1 MNYEHTQ
8 NNASETEILSADEQK
23 LSALLGNLKRV
34 EAPKDF
40 DFKLKAKIAAA
51 SPADVR
57 QPSFFPALRY
67 VLPLCL
73 VVMLSAFAA
82 LRIFAPGDAAD
93 SATLAENFQSSNQ
106 TESVPANVQETPIV
120 TENRA
125 TPNSGANSAAPIMV
139 EAPKAANKA
148 KQTFAVVKSPEKSGG
163 KREAKLRNASGGS
176 YDTATRQAPPINLGP
191 NGIISDNANSGQ
203 GGKIN
208 IREALSE
215 IGIEVEFVGAGCK
228 VVSVREG
235 TMARIANFQP
245 GDLIQ
250 AIDDKKL
257 SSDTSFSQSFKGK
270 IFKIVRA
277 GDQMVIDL
285 TKM

>member
-1 MNYEHTQ
+1 
-8 NNASETEILSADEQK
+8 
-23 LSALLGNLKRV
+23 
-34 EAPKDF
+34 
-40 DFKLKAKIAAA
+40 
-51 SPADVR
+51 
-57 QPSFFPALRY
+57 
-67 VLPLCL
+67 
-73 VVMLSAFAA
+73 
-82 LRIFAPGDAAD
+82 
-93 SATLAENFQSSNQ
+93 
-106 TESVPANVQETPIV
+106 
-120 TENRA
+120 
-125 TPNSGANSAAPIMV
+125 MV

-235 TMARIANFQP
+235 TMARIANAQIRKE
-245 GDLIQ
+245 GW
-250 AIDDKKL
+250 
-257 SSDTSFSQSFKGK
+257 K
-270 IFKIVRA
+270 IRRLCGRFIFFGRLRSA
-277 GDQMVIDL
+277 PDRL
-285 TKM
+285 AES